1 MSFSASPRVL
11 SSVPL
16 FRLGQIVA
24 TPGSLALLEQTQT
37 DVIDLLIRHVKGD
50 WGVVCDA
57 DARLN
62 DQAVTDGTRV
72 ISSYELGDRREKL
85 WIITDADRQ
94 ATTVLLPA
102 EY

>member
-1 MSFSASPRVL
+1 MKTVASPRAL

-16 FRLGQIVA
+16 FRLGQIVG
-24 TPGSLALLEQTQT
+24 TPGSLALLEQTRT
-37 DVIDLLIRHVKGD
+37 DVVDLLMRHVKGD
-50 WGVVCDA
+50 WGVVCAA

-62 DQAVTDGTRV
+62 DQAVIDGTRV
-72 ISSYELGDRREKL
+72 ISAYELGNRREKL

-94 ATTVLLPA
+94 ATTLLLPD

>member
-24 TPGSLALLEQTQT
+24 TPGSLALLEQTRT
-37 DVIDLLIRHVKGD
+37 DVIDLLMRHVKGD
-50 WGVVCDA
+50 WGVVCNA

-62 DQAVTDGTRV
+62 DQAVNERTRI
-72 ISSYELGDRREKL
+72 ISAYELGDRWDKL
-85 WIITDADRQ
+85 WIISDADRQ
-94 ATTVLLPA
+94 ATTLLLPD